1 MLLFSH
7 LKSYA
12 TVRCHTRTASRQGAC
27 HSLEVPMLLWF
38 YDHFPEISTAGII
51 FVLAATFCSHV
62 SE

>member
-12 TVRCHTRTASRQGAC
+12 TVRFRTRTASRREAR

-38 YDHFPEISTAGII
+38 YDDFPEISTAGII
-51 FVLAATFCSHV
+51 FGLAATFCSHV